1 MPAEKSQ
8 PVLPLLSG
16 DDAVA
21 AARGAGIPDV
31 LAGPN
36 VMRFALRNPKVAR
49 VLADMI
55 DLAVLN
61 GTLDA
66 RLREVAILRV
76 AWRIGSVYEWSNH
89 APIGKRTGL
98 TDEELAA
105 IRTAD
110 AAMLGVGDMLA
121 IAVVDEVL
129 DNVVVSRPTLDAA
142 RSHLADDDA
151 LMELV
156 TIAGSYRAIGSL
168 LLSFAVPLED
178 HVEAWAPDGVAPTG

>member
-1 MPAEKSQ
+1 M
-8 PVLPLLSG
+8 
-16 DDAVA
+16 
-21 AARGAGIPDV
+21 
-31 LAGPN
+31 
-36 VMRFALRNPKVAR
+36 
-49 VLADMI
+49 
-55 DLAVLN
+55 
-61 GTLDA
+61 
-66 RLREVAILRV
+66 

-98 TDEELAA
+98 TDEELVA

-110 AAMLGVGDMLA
+110 AAVLGVGDMLA

-129 DNVVVSRPTLDAA
+129 DNVFVSRPTLDAV